1 MNRFTLEKT
10 PLSGLFVLKRQP
22 LADDRGY
29 FERLFCE
36 NDLREALSGKHIAQ
50 INHSFTLKQGTVR
63 GMHFQRPPC
72 AETKI
77 VTCLRGEV
85 WDVAVDVRRGSPT
98 FLSWH
103 GEILSARNCRSL
115 YIPEG
120 FAHGFQTLT
129 DDCAMLYMH
138 TEPFNQASE
147 AALSIVDP
155 RLAIDWP
162 LPVTGLSPRDKDH
175 APITDDFSG
184 IPV

>member
-10 PLSGLFVLKRQP
+10 PLSGLFVLKRQS
-22 LADDRGY
+22 LTDDRGY

-36 NDLREALSGKHIAQ
+36 NNLREALSGKRIAQ
-50 INHSFTLKQGTVR
+50 INHSFTLKRGTVR
-63 GMHFQRPPC
+63 GLHFQRPPR

-98 FLSWH
+98 FLVWH
-103 GEILSARNCRSL
+103 GEILSARNCRSFC
-115 YIPEG
+115 IPEG

-138 TEPFNQASE
+138 TELFDQASE

-162 LPVTGLSPRDKDH
+162 LPITGLSPRDENH
-175 APITDDFSG
+175 ALMTDDFLG